1 MAMDAIIVIH
11 SALIAIAAIIA
22 IVLAVAWREFGRPDH
37 ARTWSVAFALASL
50 MWAIELAQRLKGP
63 VLQAPGTAML
73 AIAGFATVLNT
84 IAFRERV
91 GLPPRYA
98 PLLGLATAQA
108 LLTIALRLSHI
119 GPCISVAPL
128 HVLNAAM
135 LWMASR
141 TLTGRRRG
149 ERVAEKLAATVL
161 RLIALTSL
169 ALVAMILASAAGL
182 LQVNLL
188 ILNTQGLLALPAT
201 ISGIGFFTIFLLAA
215 DLSDQTRRLAA
226 SDMLTG
232 LLNRRGFEE
241 AARAIFGSARRHGRS
256 LAVAVLDIDRFKQ
269 VNDSYGHP
277 AGDAVLRA
285 FARCLR
291 DNVAR
296 RDLVARTGGEEFAV
310 IMADVDAEAALCAAD
325 ALREKIGALIID
337 GGGVPIRITT
347 SLGLAAYCPGEDLAT
362 VLARAD
368 RALYQSKS
376 LGRNRATLA
385 EAREDVMA
393 GADPT

>member
-1 MAMDAIIVIH
+1 MNQIIVIF
-11 SALIAIAAIIA
+11 SGLIAIAAIISIA
-22 IVLAVAWREFGRPDH
+22 LAVAWREFGRPDH
-37 ARTWSVAFALASL
+37 ARTWSVAFALAAF
-50 MWAIELAQRLKGP
+50 MWAIELAQRIKGP
-63 VLQAPGTAML
+63 AIQAPGTAML

-84 IAFRERV
+84 IAFRERA
-91 GLPPRYA
+91 GLPQRFV

-108 LLTIALRLSHI
+108 LITIGLRLTTI
-119 GPCISVAPL
+119 GPCISVIPI

-161 RLIALTSL
+161 RL
-169 ALVAMILASAAGL
+169 VALASLGFVAIIVAYLAGL
-182 LQVNLL
+182 VQVNLL
-188 ILNTQGLLALPAT
+188 MLNTKALIVLPGT
-201 ISGIGFFTIFLLAA
+201 ISGIGYFTIFLLAA

-241 AARAIFGSARRHGRS
+241 AARAIFGSAKRHGRS

-269 VNDSYGHP
+269 VNDCYGHP

-296 RDLVARTGGEEFAV
+296 RDLVARIGGEEFAV

-325 ALREKIGALIID
+325 ALREKIGQLIVD
-337 GGGVPIRITT
+337 GGGTPIQITA
-347 SLGLAAYCPGEDLAT
+347 SLGLAAYRTGEDLST

-368 RALYQSKS
+368 SALYQSKN

-385 EAREDVMA
+385 AERESAMAEAVHS
-393 GADPT
+393 